1 MAETPNRRT
10 EQQNKALHVFCR
22 LAAEACNDAGVTQ
35 KTLFEARSIDVPVS
49 EHSIKDIWKSVQ
61 EQMYGKK
68 STTELTR
75 SEVSQVHEVVMQAL
89 GEKLGVS
96 YIEFPSEEDK

>member
-1 MAETPNRRT
+1 MAEPSKRT
-10 EQQNKALHVFCR
+10 DQQNKALHVFCR

-35 KTLFEARSIDVPVS
+35 KTLFEARSIDIPVT